1 MSPRRAR
8 QQRPSACCFV
18 ISAEREIRIR
28 RLESNDDRS
37 GFRSGNIDL
46 DRFFQ
51 RYAGQNQFRHHIGT
65 TYVAIRAGGIT
76 GFVTVSSSEMR
87 VEELPKPLRGRL
99 PAYPLPILRVARLA
113 VDERFQGHGIGR
125 LLLRAMLELALEM
138 RDRVGCTGVVVD
150 AKPGAADFYS
160 ELGFKVIDLVSG
172 ALGDRPEPIAMFL
185 PIRQIA
191 AAVDEGSEP
200 AARRE

>member
-1 MSPRRAR
+1 VNNAR
-8 QQRPSACCFV
+8 QEVRV
-18 ISAEREIRIR
+18 R
-28 RLESNDDRS
+28 RLELRDDRT

-65 TYVAIRAGGIT
+65 TYVAVQGDYIT
-76 GFVTVSSSEMR
+76 GFVTVSSGEM
-87 VEELPKPLRGRL
+87 VAEKLTKNLRRRL
-99 PAYPLPILRVARLA
+99 PAYPLPTLRLARLA

-125 LLLRAMLELALEM
+125 LLLRAVLELALEM
-138 RDRVGCTGVVVD
+138 RDRVGCIGVVVD
-150 AKPGAADFYS
+150 AKPDAVSFYS
-160 ELGFKVIDLVSG
+160 SLGFNLIDLVSG

-191 AAVDEGSEP
+191 AAAKEVTV
-200 AARRE
+200 